1 MRIVPV
7 IDLMRG
13 QAVHAKRGL
22 RAEYQPLQSP
32 LCRNAEPV
40 AVLEGLLGLYP
51 FDTVYLADL
60 DALMGGP
67 HQTARIEAL
76 RRAFPAI
83 SFWID
88 SGLPAWQGAS
98 VEGIARFRTVI
109 GSESL
114 NDELT
119 ALREAGSGP
128 FILSLDFREGGLAGP
143 KALLDQPERWP
154 EQVILMS
161 LARVG
166 SGEGPDFARL
176 EAFVEQHPRHRFTA
190 AGGVRDYGDLERLQA
205 IGATEAL
212 VASALHAGRLD
223 RRTLERFSG
232 KQ

>member
-22 RAEYQPLQSP
+22 RAEYQPLRSP
-32 LCRNAEPV
+32 LCRSAEPA
-40 AVLEGLLGLYP
+40 AVLEGLLKLYP

-67 HQTARIEAL
+67 RQTASIDAL
-76 RRAFPAI
+76 RRAFPEV

-98 VEGIARFRTVI
+98 VAGAARFQAVI

-114 NDELT
+114 DDELT
-119 ALREAGSGP
+119 ALEQAGSGP
-128 FILSLDFREGGLAGP
+128 FILSLDFREGGLVGP
-143 KALLDQPERWP
+143 EALLDQPERWP

-166 SGEGPDFARL
+166 SDAGPDFARL
-176 EAFVEQHPRHRFTA
+176 EAFAQNHPRHRFTA
-190 AGGVRDYGDLERLQA
+190 AGGVRDCGDLERLQA
-205 IGATEAL
+205 MGATGVL
-212 VASALHAGRLD
+212 VASALHAGQLD